1 MYIKRV
7 SIKNFRTLLDFEIEL
22 DEKFQIIA
30 GANNSGKSN
39 LLRAL
44 NIFFNEGFDE
54 NSYYEKDKDL
64 SYHIEK
70 GTGSSSSPTSI
81 EIDLFLKNEEIKK
94 IKDLSNNIIN
104 NNILRT
110 KAYYAGDLEGWY
122 YSNLDGTFPTKK
134 ELKDGSNKIEKKSHS
149 IRKLFNRI
157 QFMYIPAQYDIGG
170 KINQL
175 VAEEILPTMVDTYGN
190 TGLSSKVK
198 ELKNKIDEVDT
209 LTKEV
214 LKEKNELLS
223 QSFRDV
229 IQKFPEIQAGI
240 DLEQY
245 ALEVSLTGDSLA
257 EILSKRIILNVKD
270 ASHKE
275 VDSKGSGIQK
285 LVLITLLEYFS
296 KNIETKARYTN
307 PFLIWAIDEPETY
320 MQPKLQKQI
329 SQIFKNISETHQV
342 ICTTHSPKMIDIYNP
357 QNVKLF
363 YLKSEPFPVARQGGK
378 IMFKKMT
385 EIRESSDIRFIEE
398 LKEHFGV
405 ESNDGWI
412 LRDKNI
418 LFEGNDD
425 VIYFHTTFELIM
437 GYRLDVANIVSSSS
451 ENMPNFAELLF
462 QQIANKELQASSI
475 ICLLDN
481 DESGIKAFD
490 KINKYKADEKKSKKY
505 IKTFKTISL
514 YMLEKAFSK
523 TKEIIEQD
531 EANKE
536 ISPQEKEQ
544 KIKLQIPNLI
554 KNLSDNKHY
563 PCMIEDNIIP
573 EIFFEA
579 LIDFLKNMYKT
590 ENLSNYNFEKY
601 YEFRKSILQVPI
613 MQAVDNYFCD
623 LIEQTNGFSFTNLGV
638 KYTIATKYKDISK
651 NISEEKKVFFKEKYF
666 VLDDYFK
673 EFI

>member
-7 SIKNFRTLLDFEIEL
+7 SIKNFRTLLDFEMEL

-44 NIFFNEGFDE
+44 NIFFNEGYDE
-54 NSYYEKDKDL
+54 NSNYQKDKDL

-70 GTGSSSSPTSI
+70 GTGSSSPTTI
-81 EIDLFLKNEEIKK
+81 EVDLFLKEEEINK
-94 IKDLSNNIIN
+94 INGLREYIIEDN
-104 NNILRT
+104 LIRT
-110 KAYYAGDLEGWY
+110 KAYYSGDLLGWY
-122 YSNLDGTFPTKK
+122 HSNKNGIFPLQK
-134 ELKDGSNKIEKKSHS
+134 ELKSGNNEIEKHTHP
-149 IRKLFNRI
+149 IYKLFHRI
-157 QFMYIPAQYDIGG
+157 QFMYIPAQYDIST

-198 ELKNKIDEVDT
+198 KLKEKIEEVDN

-214 LKEKNELLS
+214 LKEKNELIS
-223 QSFRDV
+223 QNFRDV
-229 IQKFPEIQAGI
+229 IKLFPEIQAGI
-240 DLEQY
+240 NLEKY
-245 ALEVSLTGDSLA
+245 ALEVSLTGESLA
-257 EILSKRIILNVKD
+257 EILSKRIILNVQD
-270 ASHKE
+270 ASHKQ

-296 KNIETKARYTN
+296 KNIEAKARYTN

-363 YLKSEPFPVARQGGK
+363 YLKSEPFPVARKGGK

-385 EIRESSDIRFIEE
+385 EVLKNSDLGFIEK

-418 LFEGNDD
+418 LFEGSDD
-425 VIYFHTTFELIM
+425 VIYFHTTFELIF
-437 GYRLDVANIVSSSS
+437 GYKLDAANIVASSS
-451 ENMPNFAELLF
+451 ENMPNFVEFLF
-462 QQIANKELQASSI
+462 QQITNKELKANSL

-481 DESGIKAFD
+481 DEAGRKAFD
-490 KINKYKADEKKSKKY
+490 KINTYKTEQKLSKKY
-505 IKTFKTISL
+505 IKSFKTISMYL
-514 YMLEKAFSK
+514 ND
-523 TKEIIEQD
+523 T
-531 EANKE
+531 
-536 ISPQEKEQ
+536 
-544 KIKLQIPNLI
+544 
-554 KNLSDNKHY
+554 DNKNKNY
-563 PCMIEDNIIP
+563 PSMIEDFIIP
-573 EIFFEA
+573 EVFYRSIETF
-579 LIDFLKNMYKT
+579 LIDKYKT
-590 ENLSNYNFEKY
+590 KTEKIRNNFSCEKFI
-601 YEFRKSILQVPI
+601 EFRKLSKRTPILEV
-613 MQAVDNYFCD
+613 VDNYFSD
-623 LIEQTNGFSFTNLGV
+623 IISEDDKFTFTNLSI
-638 KYTIATKYKDISK
+638 KYALANKYQLFIGNLSDV
-651 NISEEKKVFFKEKYF
+651 EKKTYKIKYSQLNLF
-666 VLDDYFK
+666 LQG
-673 EFI
+673 FIK

>member
-7 SIKNFRTLLDFEIEL
+7 SIKNFRTLLDFEMEL

-44 NIFFNEGFDE
+44 NIFFNEGYDE
-54 NSYYEKDKDL
+54 NSNYEKDKDL

-70 GTGSSSSPTSI
+70 GTGSSSPTTI
-81 EIDLFLKNEEIKK
+81 EVDLFLKEEEINK
-94 IKDLSNNIIN
+94 INGLREYIIEDN
-104 NNILRT
+104 LIRT
-110 KAYYAGDLEGWY
+110 KAYYSGDLLGWY
-122 YSNLDGTFPTKK
+122 HSNNNGTFPLQK
-134 ELKDGSNKIEKKSHS
+134 ELKSGKNEIEKHTHP
-149 IRKLFNRI
+149 IYKLFHRI
-157 QFMYIPAQYDIGG
+157 QFMYIPAQYDIST

-198 ELKNKIDEVDT
+198 KLKEKIEEVDN

-214 LKEKNELLS
+214 LKEKNELIS
-223 QSFRDV
+223 KNFRDV
-229 IQKFPEIQAGI
+229 IELFPEIQAGI
-240 DLEQY
+240 NLEKY
-245 ALEVSLTGDSLA
+245 ALEVSLTGESLA
-257 EILSKRIILNVKD
+257 EILSKRIILNVQD
-270 ASHKE
+270 ASHKQ

-296 KNIETKARYTN
+296 KNIEAKARYTN

-363 YLKSEPFPVARQGGK
+363 YLKSEPFPVARKGGK

-385 EIRESSDIRFIEE
+385 EVLKNSDLGFIEK

-418 LFEGNDD
+418 LFEGSDD
-425 VIYFHTTFELIM
+425 VIYFHTTFELIF
-437 GYRLDVANIVSSSS
+437 GYKLDAANIVASSS
-451 ENMPNFAELLF
+451 ENMPNFVEFLF
-462 QQIANKELQASSI
+462 QQITNKELRANSL

-481 DESGIKAFD
+481 DEAGRKAFD
-490 KINKYKADEKKSKKY
+490 KINTYKAEQKLSKKY
-505 IKTFKTISL
+505 IKSFKTISMYL
-514 YMLEKAFSK
+514 NDA
-523 TKEIIEQD
+523 
-531 EANKE
+531 
-536 ISPQEKEQ
+536 
-544 KIKLQIPNLI
+544 
-554 KNLSDNKHY
+554 DNKNKNY
-563 PCMIEDNIIP
+563 PSMIEDFIIP
-573 EIFFEA
+573 EVFYRSIEA
-579 LIDFLKNMYKT
+579 FLIDKYKT
-590 ENLSNYNFEKY
+590 KTEAIRNNFSCEKFI
-601 YEFRKSILQVPI
+601 EFRKLSKRTPILEV
-613 MQAVDNYFCD
+613 VDNYFSD
-623 LIEQTNGFSFTNLGV
+623 IISEDDKFTFTNLSI
-638 KYTIATKYKDISK
+638 KYALANKYQLFIGKLSDVEK
-651 NISEEKKVFFKEKYF
+651 NTYKIKYSQLSLF
-666 VLDDYFK
+666 LK
-673 EFI
+673 GFIK